1 MRPSSSKEFTHIRDF
16 KHIIT
21 STMASSN
28 PRNETQV
35 STGLPGITR
44 HITGHS
50 PSGKAIIESSEPGKW
65 DSLFDEKLAFDV
77 LYTTSEMPVDL
88 NDNTDLSTHNELTA
102 SGTIGLVRPNGTV
115 CRMVDFG
122 PGTPGLMH
130 RTQSLDYGVVIEG
143 EVEMELDDGVKRVL
157 KRGDVAVQRATIHAW
172 KNTSQTEWAR
182 MFFVLQDCQKLMI
195 DGKEIGEDVSQA
207 GKEGE
212 GLAEKK

>member
-1 MRPSSSKEFTHIRDF
+1 
-16 KHIIT
+16 
-21 STMASSN
+21 MASPN
-28 PRNETQV
+28 PPNPTQV

-44 HITGHS
+44 HITSHS
-50 PSGKAIIESSEPGKW
+50 PSGKAIIETSEPGKW
-65 DSLFDEKLAFDV
+65 ASLFDDKMGFDV

-88 NDNTDLSTHNELTA
+88 NDNKDLSTHNELAA
-102 SGTIGLVRPNGTV
+102 SGKIGLVSPNGTV

-157 KRGDVAVQRATIHAW
+157 RRGDVAVQRATIHAW
-172 KNTSQTEWAR
+172 RNTSQTEWAR
-182 MFFVLQDCQKLMI
+182 MFFVLQDCRKLII

-207 GKEGE
+207 GEESK
-212 GLAEKK
+212 GLAERK